1 MCVCVCVCVCAFVSI
16 AYFYR
21 CYKSVLMDGVLNLE
35 GWEAAWT
42 LKEID
47 SLEQVEERR
56 CSAFLMQ
63 WRHGQGNSF
72 LKIRYS
78 NLIG

>member
-1 MCVCVCVCVCAFVSI
+1 
-16 AYFYR
+16 
-21 CYKSVLMDGVLNLE
+21 MDKVLNLE